1 MFQKSKNSD
10 FTNKLKCSN
19 LILMHQGTVG
29 QDVFPLKRKGDRMK
43 DKMFYQVIIIFL
55 LVIIL
60 VFK

>member
-29 QDVFPLKRKGDRMK
+29 QDVFPLKRKGDS
-43 DKMFYQVIIIFL
+43 YV
-55 LVIIL
+55 
-60 VFK
+60 